1 MPVEVDVITA
11 LQPVVVLV
19 AFAAITPIIGYAE
32 GKAKFKYA
40 SGIFATIGF
49 LVALALAV
57 RMYLNMPPP
66 PEGYLTSSFPGFGP
80 PLGVEVKV
88 DHLSLFM
95 AMLFCGVGLL
105 TSIYSIKYMEHDTG
119 LDRYYTMLLLL
130 VAGMVGVVFAG
141 DFFTLFVF
149 WEVMS
154 ISSYSLV
161 SFRKYRWEPIEA
173 GFKYLVMSTLGSL
186 IALLGM
192 ALLYGY
198 AGTLNFTALSAV
210 FSAPGVNLAYSY
222 VVIALIIVGFGVTA
236 SIVPFHT
243 WLPDAHPA
251 APSSISAMLSGLVI
265 KAAVYAIARGTFTIF
280 APSVFNYGIV
290 LVVFAI
296 ITATVANVK
305 ALLQRDIKRLL
316 AFSSTVNIGF
326 IIFGLGV
333 AAYGIQLWS
342 SVGSQLALTAGII
355 GFVGAL
361 MHILS
366 HAIGKG
372 LLFLAAGSFITR
384 TKTRNLYELEGV
396 GRAMPWTGV
405 SFSIGLLS
413 LAGAPPF
420 AGFVSKFL
428 LLMAGY
434 SVGDLFMSIAT
445 SLMLLNSVFAAAYY
459 LRLLQICVFR
469 SKCERVK
476 AIKEAS
482 AVIVVPLVL
491 LMIALIVIGCYPW
504 PIMDVIQKA
513 ASALIPIPAAP

>member
-1 MPVEVDVITA
+1 MPVEVDILTA
-11 LQPVVVLV
+11 LKPIIVLI
-19 AFAAITPIIGYAE
+19 AFSALTPILGYVE
-32 GKAKFKYA
+32 GKLKSKYA

-49 LVALALAV
+49 MVALAFV
-57 RMYLNMPPP
+57 IDMYMHLPA
-66 PEGYLTSSFPGFGP
+66 EGFTSSFPGFGP
-80 PLGVEVKV
+80 PLGVELRI
-88 DHLSLFM
+88 DALSIFM
-95 AMLFCGVGLL
+95 IALFCGIGLL
-105 TSIYSIKYMEHDTG
+105 VSIYSIKYMEHDTG

-130 VAGMVGVVFAG
+130 VAGMVGVAIAG

-149 WEVMS
+149 WELMS
-154 ISSYSLV
+154 IASYSLV

-173 GFKYLVMSTLGSL
+173 GFKYLVMSTFGSL
-186 IALLGM
+186 MALLGI

-198 AGTLNFTALSAV
+198 AGTLNFSALSVV
-210 FSAPGVNLAYSY
+210 FSKPTVDPAYCY
-222 VVIALIIVGFGVTA
+222 TVITLILVGFGVTA

-265 KAAVYAIARGTFTIF
+265 KAAVYAIARSTFTIF
-280 APSVFNYGIV
+280 APLVFNYGVV
-290 LVVFAI
+290 LVVFAV
-296 ITATVANVK
+296 ITATVANIK

-333 AAYGIQLWS
+333 AAYGVHLWATTGAS
-342 SVGSQLALTAGII
+342 LALTAGII
-355 GFVGAL
+355 GLIGAL

-384 TKTRNLYELEGV
+384 AKTRNIYDLEGV
-396 GRAMPWTGV
+396 GRAMPWTGA

-413 LAGAPPF
+413 LAGAPPL

-434 SVGDLFMSIAT
+434 SVGDLFMNIAT
-445 SLMLLNSVFAAAYY
+445 SLMLVNSVFAAAYY
-459 LRLLQICVFR
+459 LRLLQVCVIR
-469 SKCERVK
+469 PKGDKVK
-476 AIKEAS
+476 ALKEAS
-482 AVIVVPLVL
+482 AIIVIPLVL

-504 PIMDVIQKA
+504 PLVDMAQKA
-513 ASALIPIPAAP
+513 AFMLFQVP